1 MQRIVFI
8 GRAPRYSPHCEEK
21 DAAILA
27 AVRSRLEQ
35 DGFSCE
41 DIVNEEQLTVLP
53 QGDAFVSM
61 GRSDRC
67 VAYLLAQRQ
76 VPVVNSADSVI
87 LATARRSMMKL
98 LEREGIPVPPHR
110 GNDGYW
116 VKRGYGTAESETDV
130 VYVPTMQGVEDAVR
144 TMRQRGL
151 RPEVRAHV
159 VGDLVK
165 CYAVRGTDFFRYY
178 YPGDDGEWKFGS
190 EEHNGKPQH
199 TPFDLAALQAMLDRA
214 AGIVGLE
221 VYGGDCII
229 QSDGM
234 PVLVDL
240 NDWPSFSRCRDEEAA
255 AIAERI
261 KQRLEHAQ
269 YINRYTRVHF

>member
-1 MQRIVFI
+1 MQKIVFI
-8 GRAPRYSPHCEEK
+8 GRAPRYSPHCVEK

-27 AVRSRLEQ
+27 AVRSRLEH
-35 DGFSCE
+35 DGYSCGE
-41 DIVNEEQLTVLP
+41 VIAEEQLTVLP
-53 QGDAFVSM
+53 EGDAYVSM
-61 GRSDRC
+61 GRGDR
-67 VAYLLAQRQ
+67 ALGLLYAERH
-76 VPVVNSADSVI
+76 VPVVNSAESVMW
-87 LATARRSMMKL
+87 ASARRSMMRQ
-98 LEREGIPVPPHR
+98 LEREGIAVPPHR

-116 VKRGYGTAESETDV
+116 VKRGNGTAESEADV

-165 CYAVRGTDFFRYY
+165 CYAVRGTAFFRYY
-178 YPGDDGEWKFGS
+178 YPGDDGQWKFGS

-214 AGIVGLE
+214 AGIVGLD

-229 QSDGM
+229 QPDGK

-240 NDWPSFSRCRDEEAA
+240 NDWPSFSRCREEAA
-255 AIAERI
+255 EAITKRI
-261 KQRLEHAQ
+261 KQLLE
-269 YINRYTRVHF
+269 RE